1 MFLCESR
8 STKYIVAAGLAQVSE
23 FSFVLGSRARRFH
36 LISREVS
43 LFSSLYNFWGDVILS
58 VRYCDWDNKFYEP
71 SSFFFRFIW
80 SSSVSQQLAS
90 FLLLCCGEFLCGNL
104 EAENY
109 GWVPAQSG
117 QINELPEQS
126 NVMVVF
132 IRNFLSL
139 SPTGREERNLVQSA
153 FEMRLARVC
162 KLGYSFHIFENS
174 NKPTDPI

>member
-90 FLLLCCGEFLCGNL
+90 FLLLCCGEFPCGNL

-117 QINELPEQS
+117 QVNELPEQS

-132 IRNFLSL
+132 IQKLLKLEHDRK
-139 SPTGREERNLVQSA
+139 GREKPRSKCVCNA
-153 FEMRLARVC
+153 TCPRLQAR
-162 KLGYSFHIFENS
+162 LQLPYFRRFQ
-174 NKPTDPI
+174 